1 MSYRTPL
8 SNVKG
13 LGTANEGSEHFW
25 RQRVTGL
32 ANLFLSLF
40 LVYAAFH
47 LVGQDLAGVKA
58 FFKNP
63 LHLVLAASFIISAT
77 YHMRLG
83 MQVVIEDYVHNEG
96 SKIGLLILNTFFT
109 AFVALAGVYSL
120 LKLSFGA

>member
-25 RQRVTGL
+25 RQRITGV
-32 ANLFLSLF
+32 ANLILSVF
-40 LVYAAFH
+40 VVFAAF
-47 LVGQDLAGVKA
+47 QLAGESHSTVKQ
-58 FFKNP
+58 FFANP
-63 LHLVLAASFIISAT
+63 LYVSLAIAFVLSTT

-96 SKIGLLILNTFFT
+96 SKILLLILNTFFT
-109 AFVALAGVYSL
+109 AFVALAGVVSL